1 MPAAWLDE
9 PTGVGV
15 ERRPTPHGVLSYRM
29 RRDGPN
35 AVVFDV
41 AGDLDLPAGGI
52 VLDPPLPGRVTR
64 VVVNGA
70 DTAVASGGEIVVRTF
85 PATVRVEWA
94 AAAPPA
100 S

>member
-1 MPAAWLDE
+1 
-9 PTGVGV
+9 
-15 ERRPTPHGVLSYRM
+15 M

-52 VLDPPLPGRVTR
+52 VLDPSLPGRVTR
-64 VVVNGA
+64 LVVNGA
-70 DTAVASGGEIVVRTF
+70 DVPVGGGELVVRTF

-94 AAAPPA
+94 AAAPA